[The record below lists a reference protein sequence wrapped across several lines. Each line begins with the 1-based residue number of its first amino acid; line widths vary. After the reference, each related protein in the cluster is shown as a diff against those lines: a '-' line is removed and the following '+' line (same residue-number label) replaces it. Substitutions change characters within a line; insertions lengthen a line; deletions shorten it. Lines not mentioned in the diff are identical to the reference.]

1 MLLPPSMV
9 EKIAELDLRLDVG
22 ALNNM
27 PTKKMKKVFSGVSGI
42 EPQELGDI
50 VKRML
55 DELALK
61 RLPIGL
67 YTLRIHRFDRGYLF
81 RLDVGYL
88 DDFIYPEFFGC
99 DKKGDKIRYFSDS

>member
-1 MLLPPSMV
+1 MIG
-9 EKIAELDLRLDVG
+9 KIAELDLKLDVG

-27 PTKKMKKVFSGVSGI
+27 PAKKLKKVFSEVPGI

-50 VKRML
+50 VKGML
-55 DELALK
+55 DKLALK

-67 YTLRIHRFDRGYLF
+67 YTLRIHSFDRGYLF

-99 DKKGDKIRYFSDS
+99 DKNGREIRYFSDS

>member
-1 MLLPPSMV
+1 MI

-27 PTKKMKKVFSGVSGI
+27 PAKKMKKVFSGVSGI

-67 YTLRIHRFDRGYLF
+67 YTLRIHSFDCLNKRHCWIGSGISCY
-81 RLDVGYL
+81 VAV
-88 DDFIYPEFFGC
+88 EF
-99 DKKGDKIRYFSDS
+99 YFWQSLYN